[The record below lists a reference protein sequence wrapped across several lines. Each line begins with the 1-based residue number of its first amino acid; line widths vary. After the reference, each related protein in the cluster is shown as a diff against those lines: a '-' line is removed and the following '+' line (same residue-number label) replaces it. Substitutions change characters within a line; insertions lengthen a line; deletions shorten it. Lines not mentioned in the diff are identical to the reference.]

1 MVGEKPDM
9 TENNSVEP
17 VLLKLGVLIED
28 MQYGNISLTSCKYKQ
43 AIFFMLLAF
52 QVGWMFMTPS
62 YF

>member
-28 MQYGNISLTSCKYKQ
+28 MLYGNISLPSCKYKQ

-52 QVGWMFMTPS
+52 QVG
-62 YF
+62 

>member
-9 TENNSVEP
+9 TENNGVEP

-52 QVGWMFMTPS
+52 QVG
-62 YF
+62 